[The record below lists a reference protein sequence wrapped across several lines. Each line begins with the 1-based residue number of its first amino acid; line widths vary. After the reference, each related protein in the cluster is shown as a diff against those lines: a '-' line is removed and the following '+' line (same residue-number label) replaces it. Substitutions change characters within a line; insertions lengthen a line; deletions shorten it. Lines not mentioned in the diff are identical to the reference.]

1 MSQENVDIVRRC
13 MEYWARRDD
22 SFLTE
27 LVDPDAV
34 LDLSRNVFN
43 PDVYRGYDGFRRYV
57 EVVNEM
63 WDDFEARPEE
73 FVDGG
78 DHVVVAVRIS
88 GKGRE
93 SRVQTEMRPFNVWTL
108 RDSKVIRL
116 TGGYRDRTDALE
128 AAGLSE

>member
-1 MSQENVDIVRRC
+1 VSRENVEIVRRC
-13 MEYWARRDD
+13 LEHWDRRDD

-57 EVVNEM
+57 EVVDEM
-63 WDDFEARPEE
+63 WDDFEFHPEE
-73 FVDGG
+73 FIDAG

-93 SRVQTEMRPFNVWTL
+93 SGVQTEMRLFNVWTL
-108 RDSKVIRL
+108 RDGKVIRL
-116 TGGYRDRTDALE
+116 TGGYRDRAEALE
-128 AAGLSE
+128 AAGLQE

>member
-1 MSQENVDIVRRC
+1 MSEENVEIVRRC
-13 MEYWARRDD
+13 MEYWDRRDD

-43 PDVYRGYDGFRRYV
+43 PDVYRGYEGFRRYV
-57 EVVNEM
+57 EVVEEM
-63 WDDFEARPEE
+63 WEDFEARPEE
-73 FVDGG
+73 FIDGG
-78 DHVVVAVRIS
+78 ESVVVAVRIS

-93 SRVQTEMRPFNVWTL
+93 SGVATEMQLFNVWTL
-108 RDSKVIRL
+108 REGKVVRI
-116 TGGYRDRTDALE
+116 TGGYRDRAEALE